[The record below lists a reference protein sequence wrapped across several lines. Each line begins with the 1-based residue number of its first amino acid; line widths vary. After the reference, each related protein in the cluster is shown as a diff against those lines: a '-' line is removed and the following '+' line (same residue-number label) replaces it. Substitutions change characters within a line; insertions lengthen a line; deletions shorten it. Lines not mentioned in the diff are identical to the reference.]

1 MSSDPSGE
9 ADAGGG
15 RTPRVAVDVLQ
26 RDQRKVLF
34 DGDPDRS
41 PPISPLTEPFASRRA
56 LINWWQAACVRTF
69 GHLRRQYPATAIVSD
84 GALTEAV
91 TTADPTPGQAHT
103 RQRLREH
110 VMDACATAYRDL
122 ESRAHEWLPGA
133 DNTGGGADGGRQDYR
148 QIDPETQEHV
158 AMRPVFTDLDRE
170 QARVLRRL
178 WGGFEDRDHVV
189 RWTHGLPAVADF
201 SDILPQGTELT
212 EWIVLDEHCRRQLT
226 SSTETAKMWREKFAA
241 AILLPAFAH
250 RAENLQGGAIARKT
264 RDDNL
269 WNEARE

>member
-1 MSSDPSGE
+1 MSSDPSKKP
-9 ADAGGG
+9 DAGG

-26 RDQRKVLF
+26 RDQRDVLF
-34 DGDPDRS
+34 DGDPDRE
-41 PPISPLTEPFASRRA
+41 PPISPLTEPFESQRS

-91 TTADPTPGQAHT
+91 TTSEPTPGQAHT

-122 ESRAHEWLPGA
+122 ESRAHEWLPNAGA
-133 DNTGGGADGGRQDYR
+133 DNTSDVGQQDYR
-148 QIDPETQEHV
+148 QIDPESQEHV

-178 WGGFEDRDHVV
+178 WGGLEDRDHVV

-201 SDILPQGTELT
+201 TEILPNGVELT
-212 EWIVLDEHCRRQLT
+212 EWLVLDEHCRRQLT
-226 SSTETAKMWREKFAA
+226 SSTETGKAWREKFAA

-250 RAENLQGGAIARKT
+250 RAEKLQGGAIARKT